1 MTRAAVKGEHG
12 DRRDSITPSPSDCV
26 QPCNSRHAVRQ
37 AWRIK
42 GLVKSIA
49 PLSRCDINPPYPIY
63 PGESD
68 RDGCVGDATPDRRFA
83 QLNFIAVIPEF
94 FGLKSPLLA
103 AVGSRL
109 LSIGCPPGWSSARPR
124 TGIGSGHRAI
134 ENEGFQPT

>member
-83 QLNFIAVIPEF
+83 PIEF
-94 FGLKSPLLA
+94 YSCDLGIFRPKKP
-103 AVGSRL
+103 R
-109 LSIGCPPGWSSARPR
+109 CWPP
-124 TGIGSGHRAI
+124 
-134 ENEGFQPT
+134 